1 MRNMPLLGAT
11 VGLSI
16 AILTVL
22 RLFLASRS
30 KADGAG
36 SATGC
41 DRQSTALGAAALP
54 PCIVTAH
61 GESGSIFAMT
71 DHPLNTK
78 GLQCPLPVLR
88 ARKAIKA
95 IAIGDTLT
103 VEATDPGARK
113 DFPAFC
119 EATGNRLLSVVEEEG
134 ILRFVIERAA

>member
-1 MRNMPLLGAT
+1 G
-11 VGLSI
+11 GL
-16 AILTVL
+16 
-22 RLFLASRS
+22 FFSRS
-30 KADGAG
+30 EAKSQQIYQLPVVTENRPPCRVERASPSSVTAADG
-36 SATGC
+36 
-41 DRQSTALGAAALP
+41 
-54 PCIVTAH
+54 
-61 GESGSIFAMT
+61 SGSIFPMT

-119 EATGNRLLSVVEEEG
+119 EATSNRLLSVTEEDG
-134 ILRFVIERAA
+134 ILRFVIERTT